1 ECDRYLNDPAA
12 LETLLGAK
20 AAPAGG
26 PFATWERLM
35 ESELHVIF
43 GTAALGQAVMRQLVC
58 QGKRVRMVS
67 RSGKIAAPVE
77 AVSPQVEVARGD
89 AADPASTREV
99 CRGAAVV
106 YHCAA
111 PPYTEWAE
119 KYPPIQAGI
128 TEGADSLGAKL

>member
-1 ECDRYLNDPAA
+1 
-12 LETLLGAK
+12 
-20 AAPAGG
+20 
-26 PFATWERLM
+26 M

-43 GTAALGQAVMRQLVC
+43 GTAALGQAVMRQLIC

-77 AVSPQVEVARGD
+77 APGTTPTSGGYPALRARGPEVEVARGD

-119 KYPPIQAGI
+119 KYPPIQTGI
-128 TEGADSLGAKL
+128 IEGAGAAG